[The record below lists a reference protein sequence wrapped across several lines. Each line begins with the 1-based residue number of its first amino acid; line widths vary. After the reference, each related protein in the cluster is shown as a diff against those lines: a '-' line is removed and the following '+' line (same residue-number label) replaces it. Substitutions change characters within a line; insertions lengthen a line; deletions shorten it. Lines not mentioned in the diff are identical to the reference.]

1 MDNRVAGCQP
11 PAGATPLL
19 RFGLPS
25 PPGVVGMVMAPGSAS
40 GKHPFYLVCKCGLGC
55 CVCGGRRVG
64 VGVWGLGL
72 LVVLHVCALFV
83 GGGGWVWVKCPCGG
97 FGSHPGC
104 WVFGWCWCSRRVV
117 WLSATVVVVYSSVVV
132 CCCVLLCAGEFHCVP
147 LPALACSAALC
158 AMLPPRCALR
168 CLHEARRPRLP
179 GQGRSSRGGR
189 VWVTSEALGQGC
201 PPIGGAESEPPGP
214 ACDSCARAP
223 FVGGGGYAWVQCPC
237 GGSAPLTGRWVLG
250 WRWCLRRVVWLSAAI
265 IVVHCF
271 ALFCCTVCCVLSCA
285 GKFRYVSLPA
295 LRCCAALCAVL
306 PP

>member
-25 PPGVVGMVMAPGSAS
+25 PPGVVRMVMAPGSAS
-40 GKHPFYLVCKCGLGC
+40 GKHPFYVVCKCGLGC

-117 WLSATVVVVYSSVVV
+117 WLSAAVVVVYYFALLFCS
-132 CCCVLLCAGEFHCVP
+132 CVLL
-147 LPALACSAALC
+147 
-158 AMLPPRCALR
+158 
-168 CLHEARRPRLP
+168 
-179 GQGRSSRGGR
+179 RG
-189 VWVTSEALGQGC
+189 VVC
-201 PPIGGAESEPPGP
+201 PPHCTCVNWVVPM
-214 ACDSCARAP
+214 
-223 FVGGGGYAWVQCPC
+223 GGGGVRSVRGVPTHLVARACVGCDGSIGYMTRSTAGCPSRC
-237 GGSAPLTGRWVLG
+237 LATASAAREAAATRGRMAASPWRKISQWSAPTKRPSALIQESTG
-250 WRWCLRRVVWLSAAI
+250 AMQPATHTT
-265 IVVHCF
+265 VHP
-271 ALFCCTVCCVLSCA
+271 T
-285 GKFRYVSLPA
+285 
-295 LRCCAALCAVL
+295 
-306 PP
+306 

>member
-40 GKHPFYLVCKCGLGC
+40 GKHPFYVVCKCGLGC

-72 LVVLHVCALFV
+72 LVVLPVCALFV

-117 WLSATVVVVYSSVVV
+117 WLSATVVVVYYFALLFCS
-132 CCCVLLCAGEFHCVP
+132 CVLLRAVVASCIVC
-147 LPALACSAALC
+147 LCRLWPAVLRYVLCCLRVVRYAAS
-158 AMLPPRCALR
+158 MR
-168 CLHEARRPRLP
+168 
-179 GQGRSSRGGR
+179 RGGR
-189 VWVTSEALGQGC
+189 GYPGRAA
-201 PPIGGAESEPPGP
+201 PPMGAEFG
-214 ACDSCARAP
+214 
-223 FVGGGGYAWVQCPC
+223 
-237 GGSAPLTGRWVLG
+237 
-250 WRWCLRRVVWLSAAI
+250 
-265 IVVHCF
+265 
-271 ALFCCTVCCVLSCA
+271 
-285 GKFRYVSLPA
+285 
-295 LRCCAALCAVL
+295 
-306 PP
+306 